1 MVKDTWN
8 KFTKNEKII
17 FSVLLIILVAML
29 WMGVN
34 VSNLKEIVHWLI
46 GV

>member
-8 KFTKNEKII
+8 NFTKNEKII

-34 VSNLKEIVHWLI
+34 VSSLKEIVHWLI